1 MKTIFLNHPY
11 QVEQIVDEPI
21 ILALGF
27 FDGIHK
33 GHKKVITTAKQMAVR
48 KNCKVAVMSFN
59 QHPSILFQQLDPSSV
74 KYLSPLERKQELLE
88 ELGVDLFYVVNFT
101 SEFAALQPQEFVDQY
116 IVGLHAQMV
125 VAGFDYTYGKHEIA
139 NMQLLDSYSKGR
151 FSIITIPE
159 QRNRFGKIGSTGV
172 REALVAGDMA
182 LANQFLGYTYQI
194 SGEVVHG
201 FGRGGKLLGYPTA
214 NITYPAAAFLPAKGV
229 YVVEMQIDDQW
240 YLAMASIGVN
250 PTFDDVT
257 KLTIEVHILDFD
269 QDIYG
274 KNVRVAWHHF
284 LRPELKFDG
293 IEALIAQLQ
302 QDEYATREYYKQH
315 QQNFEV
321 K

>member
-11 QVEQIVDEPI
+11 QVEQIVDESI

-33 GHKKVITTAKQMAVR
+33 GHQKVITTAKKMAIS
-48 KNCKVAVMSFN
+48 KNCKVAVMSFD
-59 QHPSILFQQLDPSSV
+59 QHPSILFQQLEPSSV

-88 ELGVDLFYVVNFT
+88 ALGVDVFYVVNFT
-101 SEFAALQPQEFVDQY
+101 REFASLTPQEFVDQY
-116 IVGLHAQMV
+116 IVGLHAEMV

-139 NMQLLDSYSKGR
+139 NMGLLDTYSKGR

-159 QRNRFGKIGSTGV
+159 QRNRFGKIGSTGI
-172 REALVAGDMA
+172 RDALIAGDVA
-182 LANQFLGYTYQI
+182 LANHFLGYTYQI
-194 SGEVVHG
+194 KGKVVHG

-214 NITYPAAAFLPAKGV
+214 NIAYQEEVFLPAKGV
-229 YVVEMQIDDQW
+229 YVVEIEIDGQW

-257 KLTIEVHILDFD
+257 KLTIEVHILDFE
-269 QDIYG
+269 QDIYD
-274 KNVRVAWHHF
+274 KEVRVAWHYF
-284 LRPELKFDG
+284 LRPELKFEG
-293 IEALIAQLQ
+293 IESLINQLK
-302 QDEYATREYYKQH
+302 QDEQATRDYYEQH
-315 QQNFEV
+315 QKNFEV